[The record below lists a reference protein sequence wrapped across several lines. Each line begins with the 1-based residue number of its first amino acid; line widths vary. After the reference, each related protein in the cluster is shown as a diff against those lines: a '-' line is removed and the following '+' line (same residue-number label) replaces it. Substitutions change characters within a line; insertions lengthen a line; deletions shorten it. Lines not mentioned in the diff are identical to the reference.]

1 MAKVDLYF
9 ELKLNS
15 LVRLIDK
22 FELEGHDL
30 TDILSEYRTAPFTYT
45 GTLENFD
52 IQGDL
57 DVFVLIYCFGKTDK
71 ITLSFS
77 INDTQFPKKA
87 MTFTFDDKFRGTIK
101 KTLKLP

>member
-1 MAKVDLYF
+1 MPKVNLDF

-22 FELEGHDL
+22 FELEGQDL
-30 TDILSEYRTAPFTYT
+30 TDTLKEYRTAPFTYA

-57 DVFVLIYCFGKTDK
+57 DVYVFIYCFGKSDK
-71 ITLSFS
+71 LTLSFS
-77 INDTQFPKKA
+77 VNDTSFPKKP
-87 MTFTFDDKFRGTIK
+87 MTFKFDDKFRGTIQR
-101 KTLKLP
+101 TVKLP